1 MTVPTICDGCLRRA
15 SLLAFLA
22 PRIAGLL
29 DRPGRRVSG
38 LLGLPEAAL
47 IEVAGGADP
56 DAAHAHIATFSAS
69 RERARLAQVEVAA
82 VCRHG
87 AAYPTALTDLDD
99 APAALFLR
107 GRLSVLARLVA
118 EPAAAIVGTRR
129 PSPYGSEV
137 AYALGRG
144 LGAAGVIVV
153 SGLALGIDAVAHR
166 GCLDAAGTP
175 VAVLAG
181 GPDVPY
187 PRRHRSL
194 HRRVCEQGLVL
205 SELPPGATTFRW
217 SFPARN
223 RVMAALT
230 ALTVVV
236 EAAQPSGSLIT
247 ADFARDLGRTVAA
260 VPGRVTWQMAGGV
273 NSLLRDGAV
282 PITSTQDVLD
292 ELFGVGVRIAST
304 HGRPAESLSERPL
317 RAVLGEV
324 AAGRDV
330 DQIATATRLS
340 VAEVRAAL
348 GRLEAGGWIV
358 RRSLAGWERV
368 AR

>member
-1 MTVPTICDGCLRRA
+1 MTAAEICDGCLRRA

-22 PRIAGLL
+22 PRIAALL
-29 DRPGRRVSG
+29 DRPKRRVPG
-38 LLGLPEAAL
+38 LLGLPEQALLEAAS
-47 IEVAGGADP
+47 GADP
-56 DAAHAHIATFSAS
+56 DAARAYLAGLSLR
-69 RERARLAQVEVAA
+69 RERARLVRAEVTA
-82 VCRHG
+82 VCRHTSG
-87 AAYPTALTDLDD
+87 YPVALTDLAD

-107 GRLSVLARLVA
+107 GRPQVLTRLAA
-118 EPAAAIVGTRR
+118 EPAAALVGTRR
-129 PSPYGSEV
+129 PSPYGAEV

-144 LGAAGVIVV
+144 LGAAGVVVV

-166 GCLDAAGTP
+166 GCLDAGGTP
-175 VAVLAG
+175 LAVLAG

-187 PRRHRSL
+187 PRRHLSL
-194 HRRVCEQGLVL
+194 YRRVCESGLVV
-205 SELPPGATTFRW
+205 SELPPGATAFRW

-223 RVMAALT
+223 RIMAAL
-230 ALTVVV
+230 AELTVVV

-260 VPGRVTWQMAGGV
+260 VPGRVTWRMAGGV

-282 PITSTQDVLD
+282 PITSAQDVLD
-292 ELFGVGVRIAST
+292 ELFGVGARIASSGGGAAAAPSDET
-304 HGRPAESLSERPL
+304 L
-317 RAVLGEV
+317 RAVLEQVEAGGDVAGV
-324 AAGRDV
+324 AA
-330 DQIATATRLS
+330 ATRLS
-340 VAEVRAAL
+340 VPEVRAAL